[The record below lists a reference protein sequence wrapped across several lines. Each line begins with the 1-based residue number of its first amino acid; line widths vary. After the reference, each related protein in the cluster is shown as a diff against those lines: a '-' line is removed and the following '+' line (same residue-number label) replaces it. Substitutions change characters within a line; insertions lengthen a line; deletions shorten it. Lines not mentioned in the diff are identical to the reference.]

1 MSKYEEFIS
10 TVEQAEKLLADRNY
24 SYFLVVTDDI
34 EDKLNTAVGMTKNKQ
49 NIEKTAITLARAMSE
64 SPIVGASFLKL
75 FESTFFFLPQMVEKY
90 SQLSKEDFLNSMEA
104 CYELFSDEERDNMNM
119 GEGTNLTL

>member
-10 TVEQAEKLLADRNY
+10 TVEQAEKLLSDRNY

-64 SPIVGASFLKL
+64 SPIVGANFLKL